1 MQVADGDDDPQSAT
15 QVSPR
20 SWGRG
25 EDFEGQDST
34 VWRRLS
40 QAAQNN
46 VNLMVGSSLQHTSKV
61 GEA

>member
-1 MQVADGDDDPQSAT
+1 VAPG
-15 QVSPR
+15 

-46 VNLMVGSSLQHTSKV
+46 VNLMVGSSLQHMSKV

>member
-20 SWGRG
+20 SWERG
-25 EDFEGQDST
+25 ENFEGQDST

-46 VNLMVGSSLQHTSKV
+46 VNLMVGSSLQ
-61 GEA
+61 